1 MNDSKKED
9 VIKIY
14 LLFVAHIKLWVVF
27 FVFTFTKQNNNKKK
41 MKSITFYLKEKKIN
55 LFLLRK
61 FDILL

>member
-1 MNDSKKED
+1 MSR
-9 VIKIY
+9 
-14 LLFVAHIKLWVVF
+14 F
-27 FVFTFTKQNNNKKK
+27 FCVYVYKTKQQQQQKK

>member
-1 MNDSKKED
+1 MSR
-9 VIKIY
+9 
-14 LLFVAHIKLWVVF
+14 F
-27 FVFTFTKQNNNKKK
+27 FCVYVYKTKQQQQQQKK

>member
-14 LLFVAHIKLWVVF
+14 LLIAHIKLWVDF
-27 FVFTFTKQNNNKKK
+27 FRVYVYKTKQQKKI
-41 MKSITFYLKEKKIN
+41 KSVTFYLKKIN
-55 LFLLRK
+55 LFLLSK